1 MALADIDDWLCD
13 SKCSIYFDWDFFL
26 EMVDLLWVRAS
37 DLVNLKELLW
47 DFFEDCRDMEFYIN
61 FGFNIGVM
69 L

>member
-1 MALADIDDWLCD
+1 
-13 SKCSIYFDWDFFL
+13 
-26 EMVDLLWVRAS
+26 MVDLLWVRAS